1 MLRLLSLLLLFSLIR
16 PTHAQK
22 VSSQKLKEL
31 HVPMVAQQWVY
42 EPGQVEF
49 VTDKI
54 GPVMKIL
61 KGAGN
66 VMLKDINFSNGTI
79 EFDIELK
86 GTGFPGINFRM
97 SSDHKNGENFYL
109 RSFGKVTPDVRT
121 TLQYAP
127 IINGMSMWDLTD
139 EYQAG
144 ATIYQNGWNHV
155 KLVISGKQMKAY
167 VNDMSK
173 PALIVPELESTE
185 TAGNLS
191 LSGLVNYANLL
202 IKPDA
207 TEGLSPE
214 AGYASIYNDTRYL
227 RNWMVSAPVVF
238 PVGKELMLGL
248 FSTYG
253 KVGGSEL
260 PDSTTQ
266 WSPVKA
272 ESRGIIN
279 LSRLYSHKDKEARL
293 LAWLKTTIQSDK
305 AQERIL
311 NLGFSDEVW
320 VFINGQ
326 VLYVDKNYFGT
337 AQQKAP
343 RGRCT
348 IENAA
353 IKLPLKEGK
362 NEIMI
367 GLANYFYG
375 WGIIARLDDTEGI
388 QVAK

>member
-1 MLRLLSLLLLFSLIR
+1 MYKLLSLLILFSVVR
-16 PTHAQK
+16 SAYAQK
-22 VSSQKLKEL
+22 ATLPNIREI
-31 HVPMVAQQWVY
+31 HIPMTEQYWTY

-66 VMLKDINFSNGTI
+66 VLLKEVNFSNGTI

-144 ATIYQNGWNHV
+144 ATIFQNGWNHV

-185 TAGNLS
+185 TSGKLS

-207 TEGLSPE
+207 TEGISPE

-227 RNWMVSAPVVF
+227 RNWMVSAPIVF
-238 PVGKELMLGL
+238 PFGKELILGL
-248 FSTYG
+248 SSTYG
-253 KVGGSEL
+253 KGVASEL

-266 WSPVKA
+266 WQPLKA
-272 ESRGIIN
+272 GSRGVVN
-279 LSRLYSHKDKEARL
+279 LSRLYSHKDKEPRL

-305 AQERIL
+305 AQERVL

-326 VLYVDKNYFGT
+326 ALYVDKNYFGT
-337 AQQKAP
+337 AQQKTP

-362 NEIMI
+362 NELMI